1 MDFKTFMIETIYPT
15 LKKQIDD
22 INDKIL
28 ELDAE
33 KDKEFLMYLRKL
45 RDNELMRIY
54 VLVDYYSLKFIEP
67 FEQP

>member
-1 MDFKTFMIETIYPT
+1 MIETIYPT